1 MFNKIFPKIHAE
13 GYKFLV
19 IAGII
24 TIIFYI
30 FSNFLALIGLLLTVW
45 VYYFF
50 RDPERVIINDDNYLV
65 SPADGEVIKVEEVN
79 GPKELGLENKNFKK
93 ISIFMNVFDCHVNR
107 IPCSGKIEEILYK
120 PGKFLNASLDKAS
133 EDNERNYYKIKDQHG
148 NDIIV
153 VQIAGLV
160 ARRIVCESNKD
171 QDLKQGDRIG
181 MIRFG
186 SRADVYY
193 ENYEPLVK
201 IGQTAIAGETLLAK
215 KIMEPQKKNF
225 KIVSDKKNARVI
237 LPNML
242 TLIGVCIGLTSIRF
256 ALDGRFEFAIIAI
269 IFAALIDGLDGRIA
283 RLIKGTSKVG
293 KELDS
298 LTDMI
303 SFGVAPAFI
312 MYFWKLNTLGRF
324 GWLLCLV
331 YVICVALRLAR
342 FNVNSN
348 QESSWRDNFFE
359 GVPSPAGAI
368 LVLTPLI
375 FSLSGFDM
383 IQLNYDL
390 IVPTFFVVISFLLI
404 SKFPSYSFKKI
415 VIPRRTT
422 IFLLFGI
429 VLFFGLLL
437 IYTFNVITIS
447 AIIYL
452 LLLPISFFHYQK
464 IKKHHENDRIQD
476 DDDLE
481 DVL

>member
-1 MFNKIFPKIHAE
+1 M
-13 GYKFLV
+13 
-19 IAGII
+19 
-24 TIIFYI
+24 
-30 FSNFLALIGLLLTVW
+30 
-45 VYYFF
+45 
-50 RDPERVIINDDNYLV
+50 
-65 SPADGEVIKVEEVN
+65 
-79 GPKELGLENKNFKK
+79 
-93 ISIFMNVFDCHVNR
+93 
-107 IPCSGKIEEILYK
+107 
-120 PGKFLNASLDKAS
+120 
-133 EDNERNYYKIKDQHG
+133 
-148 NDIIV
+148 
-153 VQIAGLV
+153 
-160 ARRIVCESNKD
+160 
-171 QDLKQGDRIG
+171 
-181 MIRFG
+181 
-186 SRADVYY
+186 
-193 ENYEPLVK
+193 
-201 IGQTAIAGETLLAK
+201 
-215 KIMEPQKKNF
+215 
-225 KIVSDKKNARVI
+225 I

-312 MYFWKLNTLGRF
+312 MYFWKLNSLGRF

-331 YVICVALRLAR
+331 FVICVALRLAR

-348 QESSWRDNFFE
+348 QEPSWRDNFFE
-359 GVPSPAGAI
+359 GVPSPAGGI

-375 FSLSGFDM
+375 ISLSGFNF
-383 IQLNYDL
+383 IKLNYDL
-390 IVPTFFVVISFLLI
+390 IVPIFFVVTSFLLI

-437 IYTFNVITIS
+437 IYTFNVIAIS
-447 AIIYL
+447 TLVYL
-452 LLLPISFFHYQK
+452 ILLPVSYFHYQK
-464 IKKHHENDRIQD
+464 IKKKHEKDKIQD
-476 DDDLE
+476 EDDLE

>member
-1 MFNKIFPKIHAE
+1 MEQPKNNLKI
-13 GYKFLV
+13 
-19 IAGII
+19 IA
-24 TIIFYI
+24 
-30 FSNFLALIGLLLTVW
+30 
-45 VYYFF
+45 
-50 RDPERVIINDDNYLV
+50 
-65 SPADGEVIKVEEVN
+65 
-79 GPKELGLENKNFKK
+79 
-93 ISIFMNVFDCHVNR
+93 
-107 IPCSGKIEEILYK
+107 
-120 PGKFLNASLDKAS
+120 
-133 EDNERNYYKIKDQHG
+133 
-148 NDIIV
+148 
-153 VQIAGLV
+153 
-160 ARRIVCESNKD
+160 
-171 QDLKQGDRIG
+171 
-181 MIRFG
+181 
-186 SRADVYY
+186 
-193 ENYEPLVK
+193 
-201 IGQTAIAGETLLAK
+201 
-215 KIMEPQKKNF
+215 
-225 KIVSDKKNARVI
+225 DKKNARVI

-256 ALDGRFEFAIIAI
+256 ALDGKFEFAIIAI

-324 GWLLCLV
+324 GWLVCLI

-348 QESSWRDNFFE
+348 QEPSWRDNFFE
-359 GVPSPAGAI
+359 GVPSPAGGI

-375 FSLSGFDM
+375 VSITNFDY
-383 IQLNYDL
+383 INLNYDI
-390 IVPTFFVVISFLLI
+390 IVPTFFIVTSLLLI

-415 VIPRRTT
+415 VIQRKTT

-437 IYTFNVITIS
+437 IYPFNVIAIS
-447 AIIYL
+447 SVIYL
-452 LLLPISFFHYQK
+452 LMLPISFFHYQK
-464 IKKHHENDRIQD
+464 LKKQHVDNNAVD